1 MMISDGKGMQADS
14 IPIIRTTPGYPKAE
28 IVATMNPDSISI
40 IRAVKLVR
48 YLPCYFAVYFGMSK
62 A

>member
-1 MMISDGKGMQADS
+1 MISDGKGMHADS
-14 IPIIRTTPGYPKAE
+14 IPIIRTTPGYPRAE
-28 IVATMNPDSISI
+28 IVATINPESISI

-48 YLPCYFAVYFGMSK
+48 YLPRYFAVYFGMSE